1 MNKLTDYV
9 LAIRPLGAP
18 AGPEGIKTVDL
29 VLGEGDDVGT
39 RVLAGLRSSG
49 LAAADFRSRVIFLA
63 VDEPISLVQYA
74 ALCGFAGR
82 RIDAYADGTVLEF
95 SRLAPDGA
103 AFADAGRPDGF
114 LMWAQ
119 AGSSPAGGPPAEGG
133 IPTVQVNPG
142 SPDLVSPEA
151 VTVIRYAARLRM
163 VPPPTAREALAMFV
177 LIAALR
183 RRNDDRFPFLSTG
196 NEPVPATKD
205 DPAQGVDLEKI
216 RREALRYR
224 QELRGGHSGAEIVPA
239 VPVSARNRRI
249 AEANAVDIRSVL
261 RRLGSSSD
269 DSGLW
274 HCPRP
279 RNHSN
284 GDHNPSMKVYGD
296 NRTRCHRCDA
306 EKVGPTRLVVSV
318 LGVTP
323 DEAVR
328 FILDSDRVVDMRRVR

>member
-1 MNKLTDYV
+1 MHKLTDYV

-18 AGPEGIKTVDL
+18 PGPEGIKTVDL
-29 VLGEGDDVGT
+29 APGEGDDIGT
-39 RVLAGLRSSG
+39 QVLAGLRASG
-49 LAAADFRSRVIFLA
+49 LVAADFRSRVIFLA
-63 VDEPISLVQYA
+63 VDEPVSLVQYA

-82 RIDAYADGTVLEF
+82 RIDVYADGTVLEF
-95 SRLAPDGA
+95 SRLAADGT

-119 AGSSPAGGPPAEGG
+119 AGGTTAAE
-133 IPTVQVNPG
+133 IPTVGFDPAA
-142 SPDLVSPEA
+142 PATITPAA
-151 VTVIRYAARLRM
+151 VTVIKYAARLRM
-163 VPPPTAREALAMFV
+163 VPPPTAREALSMFV

-183 RRNDDRFPFLSTG
+183 RRADDRFPFLSTG
-196 NEPVPATKD
+196 NEPVPVTKD
-205 DPAQGVDLEKI
+205 DPEQGVDLEKI

-224 QELRGGHSGAEIVPA
+224 QELRGGHGGAEIVPP

-261 RRLGSSSD
+261 RRLGSSSDD

-328 FILDSDRVVDMRRVR
+328 FILDSDRVVDMRRVE